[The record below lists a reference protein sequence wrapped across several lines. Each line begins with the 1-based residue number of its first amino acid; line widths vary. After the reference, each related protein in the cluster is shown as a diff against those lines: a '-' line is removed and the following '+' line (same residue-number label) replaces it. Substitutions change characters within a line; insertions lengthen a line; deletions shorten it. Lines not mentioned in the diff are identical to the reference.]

1 MLKEWFPCDLAET
14 EEFGAFRGAKLA
26 SDFDRLAIKA
36 KVSHENADKGSIY
49 KGVSLMDIIVRGT
62 SPVKMD
68 PSEEKVTLPSGRRTV
83 RKNRRK
89 NKQDRR
95 KSVREGIFVSLS
107 VDNDRRVLRDRRKA
121 GS

>member
-1 MLKEWFPCDLAET
+1 MRMPIKE
-14 EEFGAFRGAKLA
+14 
-26 SDFDRLAIKA
+26 
-36 KVSHENADKGSIY
+36 IY
-49 KGVSLMDIIVRGT
+49 MGVSLMDITVGGT

-68 PSEEKVTLPSGRRTV
+68 PSEEKVTLHSGKRTV